1 MSLRPTTRRPT
12 RPCDMF
18 EEQIAWAVD
27 ERADFLIAETI
38 DWCGEAEIAL
48 DVMKRTGLPAVVTLS
63 AHRDENMFDGVPVVE
78 ACKRLEAAGAD
89 VVGLN
94 CQRGPKT
101 LM

>member
-1 MSLRPTTRRPT
+1 
-12 RPCDMF
+12 MF

-78 ACKRLEAAGAD
+78 A
-89 VVGLN
+89 
-94 CQRGPKT
+94 
-101 LM
+101 